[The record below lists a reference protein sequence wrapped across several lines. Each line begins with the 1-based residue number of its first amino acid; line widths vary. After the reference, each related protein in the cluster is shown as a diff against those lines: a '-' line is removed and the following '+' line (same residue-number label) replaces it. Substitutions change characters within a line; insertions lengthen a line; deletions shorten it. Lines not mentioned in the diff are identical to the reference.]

1 MTEYERGFLEKCA
14 EYGIEGE
21 AAEGLLKQAFWPLL
35 AAAIPAAWG
44 ISTAMKS
51 GRQTD
56 ELRKRHNEVLRR
68 AYAGGYDKYLP
79 RYARSG
85 NMPGTWFGRTLRRMF
100 HGASGFA
107 DSYQKDLDRAM
118 DEARGKWY
126 DAYNQASPDVRK
138 LMREE
143 ILQRRKQYDA
153 EELAKAR
160 AANPLGAAELDR
172 QKAEAA
178 KTAPVAASPMTR
190 DQFTRNEALRRN
202 FKHSYSHVRFN
213 ETNGRWEPIDGYGLP
228 HRLQM
233 ENAHLDKAWEDY
245 QRGLNTQPAKPA
257 EPPKPGPL
265 NAPKATW

>member
-1 MTEYERGFLEKCA
+1 MNEYERGFLEKCA
-14 EYGIEGE
+14 EHGIDE
-21 AAEGLLKQAFWPLL
+21 ATSQGLLKQAFLPLL

-44 ISTAMKS
+44 ITTAMKS
-51 GRQTD
+51 GRQDD
-56 ELRKRHNEVLRR
+56 ELRKRHQEALRR

-79 RYARSG
+79 QYAKPG
-85 NMPGTWFGRTLRRMF
+85 NMPGTWLGRTFRRMF

-107 DSYQKDLDRAM
+107 NSYQSELDKAM
-118 DEARGKWY
+118 DEARGKWQQ
-126 DAYNQASPDVRK
+126 AYNEASPEARRY
-138 LMREE
+138 MREE
-143 ILQRRKQYDA
+143 ILQRRKQYNA
-153 EELAKAR
+153 EELDKIR
-160 AANPLGAAELDR
+160 AANPLGAAEIDR

-178 KTAPVAASPMTR
+178 KTAPGAASPMTR

-202 FKHSYSHVRFN
+202 FKHNYSHVRFN

-228 HRLQM
+228 NRLQM

-245 QRGLNTQPAKPA
+245 QTGLKNQPAKPA